1 VNGIRNKKAVD
12 TWTPS
17 LNGFA
22 RYSGRNSRMLRAG
35 YVVRVLAE
43 AIGERMLVEAIGREG
58 KPVRFTV
65 KIKNLACMA
74 PGLFD

>member
-1 VNGIRNKKAVD
+1 MKKAGDV
-12 TWTPS
+12 WRPS
-17 LNGFA
+17 LDAFA
-22 RYSGRNSRMLRAG
+22 RYSGRNSRMLRSG

-43 AIGERMLVEAIGREG
+43 AINERMLVEAIGREG

-65 KIKNLACMA
+65 KIKNLARMA